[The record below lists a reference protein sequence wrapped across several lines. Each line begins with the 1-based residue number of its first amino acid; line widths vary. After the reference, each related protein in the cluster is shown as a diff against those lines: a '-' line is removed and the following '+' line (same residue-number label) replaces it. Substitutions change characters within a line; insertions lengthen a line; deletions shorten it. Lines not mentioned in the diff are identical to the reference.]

1 MTSGQFDHRAT
12 ARAFTER
19 TDARITMKP
28 ADATKGFFDGGW
40 WPRSREPVEEF
51 SALISSLAERSGPV
65 DRIGY
70 SRGSWDTAPDQLLVG
85 ENTVRL
91 QGFRAMNAHT
101 IVLIG
106 PNLRRFTLLVVPAH
120 AAADLANKALDTV
133 AAADCVADA
142 EQLLASITPF

>member
-12 ARAFTER
+12 ARAFADHTE
-19 TDARITMKP
+19 ARVSLKP
-28 ADATKGFFDGGW
+28 SGAAKGFFDGGW
-40 WPRSREPVEEF
+40 WPRSREPVAEF
-51 SALISSLAERSGPV
+51 SALISRLAEQFGSV

-70 SRGSWDTAPDQLLVG
+70 SRDSWDTAPDRLLVG

-106 PNLRRFTLLVVPAH
+106 PNLAHFTLLVVPAH
-120 AAADLANKALDTV
+120 AAAPLANAAMDSA

-142 EQLLASITPF
+142 ALILTAISPF

>member
-19 TDARITMKP
+19 TDARVSLKP
-28 ADATKGFFDGGW
+28 AGATKGFFDGGW
-40 WPRSREPVEEF
+40 WPRSREPVAEF
-51 SALISSLAERSGPV
+51 STLISSLAERFGPV

-70 SRGSWDTAPDQLLVG
+70 SRGSWDTAPDRLLVG
-85 ENTVRL
+85 QNTVRL
-91 QGFRAMNAHT
+91 QGFRGMNAHT

-106 PNLRRFTLLVVPAH
+106 PNLRRVTLLVVPAH
-120 AAADLANKALDTV
+120 AAADPANTALDTV

-142 EQLLASITPF
+142 ALILTAISPF

>member
-1 MTSGQFDHRAT
+1 MTSGLFDHRAT
-12 ARAFTER
+12 ARAFSER
-19 TDARITMKP
+19 ADARVTFKP
-28 ADATKGFFDGGW
+28 ANAAKGFFDGGW
-40 WPRSREPVEEF
+40 WPRSREPVAEF
-51 SALISSLAERSGPV
+51 SALIASLAERLGLV

-70 SRGSWDTAPDQLLVG
+70 SRGSWDTAPDQLAVG

-106 PNLRRFTLLVVPAH
+106 PNLGRFTLLVVPAH
-120 AAADLANKALDTV
+120 AAADLAIAALDTA

-142 EQLLASITPF
+142 EQLLTDISPF